1 MNEKGN
7 NEVQRGGRVE
17 REVQD
22 KEWKGVCVG
31 EGRVRK
37 GAIFFF
43 LSCKCCVDFHMQRK
57 GFVTLPILMYLMN
70 AAFRFSIVVYQHFAY
85 KGKTN
90 N

>member
-17 REVQD
+17 REEQD

-43 LSCKCCVDFHMQRK
+43 CHV
-57 GFVTLPILMYLMN
+57 N
-70 AAFRFSIVVYQHFAY
+70 AVLTFICREKVLLHCRF
-85 KGKTN
+85 
-90 N
+90 